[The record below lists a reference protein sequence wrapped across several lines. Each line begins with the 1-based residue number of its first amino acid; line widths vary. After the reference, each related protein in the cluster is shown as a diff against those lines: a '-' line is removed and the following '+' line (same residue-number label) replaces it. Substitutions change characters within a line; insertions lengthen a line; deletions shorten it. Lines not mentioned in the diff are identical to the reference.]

1 MRRLDRGL
9 VRMRPTLFGYQFVLR
24 LTQHAEEAVVVEGD

>member
-1 MRRLDRGL
+1 MRSIDRGL

-24 LTQHAEEAVVVEGD
+24 LIPHAEEAVFVEGI